1 MFKVQRLGRGDEKLG
16 DAICESLKT
25 AYDPSISRFF
35 VHQDAGYKRFFHSIL
50 DHPSYANYYS
60 YDSETR
66 ELHGFAC
73 FQIIEEILF
82 LKHIVVNNRLR
93 GSKIGTKLLY
103 YALKDIQEKSQKTY
117 ELLQLHVFEKNS
129 RALSWYLSI
138 GMKIVDCTYW
148 YDLSAVLK
156 GAMIRTDNDN
166 TSPVTVSKDMF
177 GFLQVN
183 HSDFFIGTL
192 LAQKTLIIKNP
203 TALQHIAV
211 LVSFVKQYNVE
222 SVCFT
227 SNAAYDFDLVDKA
240 LLMSTPVHT
249 LELV

>member
-1 MFKVQRLGRGDEKLG
+1 MYKVRRLKRTDEKLS

-60 YDSETR
+60 YDSETG

-73 FQIIEEILF
+73 FQIIEDTLF

-103 YALKDIQEKSQKTY
+103 HALKDIQEKNGRTY

-138 GMKIVDCTYW
+138 GMEIVDCTYW
-148 YDLSAVLK
+148 YDLSSTLK
-156 GAMIRTDNDN
+156 GALIHVNDEI
-166 TSPVTVSKDMF
+166 SEVTVSKDTF
-177 GFLQVN
+177 GFVQVN
-183 HSDFFIGTL
+183 HQDFFIGTL

-203 TALQHIAV
+203 EALKHLAI
-211 LVSFVKQYNVE
+211 LVSFVKQYNVD
-222 SVCFT
+222 SICFT
-227 SNAAYDFDLVDKA
+227 SNTAYDFELVDKA
-240 LLMSTPVHT
+240 LLMSTPVQT
-249 LELV
+249 LDLV